1 MVDGLGGGGYYSLQQ
16 LFFFFF
22 SFSSFYFSV
31 VVSCIRNEV
40 GGSDPSYQKKK
51 VSLYYSLD
59 MYLKLVFL

>member
-1 MVDGLGGGGYYSLQQ
+1 MVWEEAVIIVCSNS
-16 LFFFFF
+16 FFFFF

>member
-16 LFFFFF
+16 LFFFF
-22 SFSSFYFSV
+22 SSFFFSV